1 MLEIVTK
8 SDNSNLSSS
17 SLQSDVTGLSTRT
30 PYRLPDT
37 TSEAAFDRITALASL
52 AFAAPI
58 ALVQLAGDDALTL
71 QACFGLEFPAGGG
84 SPEASLCGHAAA
96 GSAVL
101 VVPDA
106 ALDPR
111 FAEHPLVTSR
121 PHVRFYAG
129 APVRS
134 PEGLVLGTLCV
145 MDPEPR
151 DGLTQGQTQIL
162 LELAGLVAEV
172 LETRRLTKTL
182 AEERAF
188 MQAVLE
194 HVSDGVVA
202 CNAAGELTVFN
213 EATRALYGQPE
224 GPLTPDRWA
233 GRYRLLEADGA
244 TPLTPERSPL
254 YRALQG
260 ETVKDADIVVLTPQG
275 SPRRAQ
281 VSGRAFY
288 GPDGRRLGAVV
299 AARDVTEARRAEA
312 ALREL
317 EAHHRSVIDHLT
329 EGVVQQEADGRITT
343 CNPAAERILGLSY
356 GQMIGRSSLD
366 PRWRA
371 VHEDGSPY
379 PGDTHPSMVALQTG
393 EPQQGRV
400 MGVHKPDG
408 TLSWIKISA
417 QPLFHAGDAQPA
429 QPAQPYAVVASF
441 TDVTALKNTEARLRH
456 EALHDP
462 LTGLP
467 TRVLLLERLEQA
479 AARAERHP
487 TLQHALL
494 FIDLDGFKAVNDTLG
509 HRAGDEL
516 LVRVAG
522 VLSSAVRRGDTVARL
537 GGDEFV
543 VLLESLARPEYALTL
558 TKRLLHKLTIDV
570 HVAGTTVAV
579 NASVGV
585 ALSEMGVSAS
595 ALLERADAAMYRAK
609 SAGRSRCAVHWPFQA
624 AAVLAHERQ
633 KSVPN

>member
-1 MLEIVTK
+1 MKGHEIDFTAFFKPSLYIAIVTD
-8 SDNSNLSSS
+8 SDYSNLPSS
-17 SLQSDVTGLSTRT
+17 SLQSDVTGLLTKT

-37 TSEAAFDRITALASL
+37 TPEAAFDRITALASL

-58 ALVQLAGDDALTL
+58 AVVHLVGDGTL
-71 QACFGLEFPAGGG
+71 SLQSCFGLELPAGGER
-84 SPEASLCGHAAA
+84 PEAPLCAHIADSGET
-96 GSAVL
+96 L
-101 VVPDA
+101 VVPDTER
-106 ALDPR
+106 DPR
-111 FAEHPLVTSR
+111 FAEHPLVTGR
-121 PHVRFYAG
+121 PVRFYAG
-129 APVRS
+129 APLRS
-134 PEGLVLGTLCV
+134 PEGVILGTLCV
-145 MDPEPR
+145 LDPEPR
-151 DGLTQGQTQIL
+151 DNLTQGQVQTL
-162 LELAGLVAEV
+162 LELAALAAEV

-194 HVSDGVVA
+194 HISDGVVA

-213 EATRALYGQPE
+213 EVTRALYGQPE

-233 GRYRLLEADGA
+233 GRYELLEADGA

-254 YRALQG
+254 YRAFRG
-260 ETVKDADIVVLTPQG
+260 ETLRDAEIVVVPPQG

-288 GPDGRRLGAVV
+288 GPDGERLGAVI

-317 EAHHRSVIDHLT
+317 EAHHRSVIDNLT

-356 GQMIGRSSLD
+356 AQMVGRDSLD

-379 PGDTHPSMVALQTG
+379 PGDTHPSMVALRTG
-393 EPQQGRV
+393 EPQQGRM

-408 TLSWIKISA
+408 TLSWLNISA

-429 QPAQPYAVVASF
+429 QPYAVVASF
-441 TDVTALKNTEARLRH
+441 ADVTALKDTETQLRH
-456 EALHDP
+456 DALHDP

-479 AARAERHP
+479 AARAERQQ
-487 TLQHALL
+487 TLHHALL

-509 HRAGDEL
+509 HGAGDEL
-516 LVRVAG
+516 LVRVGG
-522 VLSSAVRRGDTVARL
+522 VLSGAVRRGDTVARL

-543 VLLESLARPEYALTL
+543 VLLEGLTQPEYAVTL
-558 TKRLLHKLTIDV
+558 TKRLLRELTIDV
-570 HVAGTTVAV
+570 HVAGTTVAI

-585 ALSEMGVSAS
+585 ALSEAGVSAS

-609 SAGRSRCAVHWPFQA
+609 AAGRSRYA
-624 AAVLAHERQ
+624 AH
-633 KSVPN
+633 